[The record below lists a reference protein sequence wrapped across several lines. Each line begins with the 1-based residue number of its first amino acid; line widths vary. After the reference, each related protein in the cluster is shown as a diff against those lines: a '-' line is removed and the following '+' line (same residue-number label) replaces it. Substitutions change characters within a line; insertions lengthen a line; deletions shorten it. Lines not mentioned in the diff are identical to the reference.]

1 LDTGTTTLELAALL
15 KDGERLPV
23 ITPSLAVASELQH
36 AAGVEV
42 ILLGGVIRRGSPD
55 LTGPV
60 TEHCLELFAA
70 DLAFQG
76 ADAIGLDGAIFN
88 SDLRLARVD
97 QLMRKIAKQSCVL
110 CDASKIGHTAL
121 ARSGTL
127 ADVDYFITDKA
138 APAAALKRF
147 AQLGPKIVTV
157 SPETRPPMSTST
169 TEAFS
174 TLEWGRVDLARVPHL
189 PVPPPGPQS
198 QHWHE
203 RCTKHFKGLSAQV
216 KLFPVTFASGEG
228 CVLRDVDGNEY
239 IDFSSG
245 IYVTTLGH
253 CHPKISEGIAKAASQ
268 LMNAHDFTTPIKTE
282 LMEKLASVLPGDLNG
297 FQLYDCGTAAVEA
310 GIRVLRAA
318 TGKHETIS
326 CFYDFHGKT
335 YGAVSHGHIRS
346 HVYGAVRAPGAHMV
360 PRPDKYRPIW
370 TKADGTIDT
379 DQYIAFY
386 EQYIDRATIGSVA
399 GFVLEPI
406 QGWGGSIMPPDDFF
420 PKLRKFCD
428 AKKILLMA
436 DEVLT
441 SWGRTGKFL
450 CLEHWGVVPDVVTMG
465 KGFGNGFP
473 VTCVAVREQF
483 KESFESISASS
494 SYGGNPMACAA
505 ALISTQVIEEE
516 NLLER
521 ATHLGELAMKRM
533 EKMKAAHRIIG
544 DVRAKGCLM
553 GIELVKDRTTKEPFD
568 KAGTLVYQKAFRKGL
583 AWIPAGHILR
593 MSPPIVMDDATLL
606 KGLDIIDE
614 AIGETARELGYS

>member
-1 LDTGTTTLELAALL
+1 MKT
-15 KDGERLPV
+15 
-23 ITPSLAVASELQH
+23 S
-36 AAGVEV
+36 
-42 ILLGGVIRRGSPD
+42 
-55 LTGPV
+55 V
-60 TEHCLELFAA
+60 TE
-70 DLAFQG
+70 
-76 ADAIGLDGAIFN
+76 
-88 SDLRLARVD
+88 
-97 QLMRKIAKQSCVL
+97 
-110 CDASKIGHTAL
+110 T
-121 ARSGTL
+121 
-127 ADVDYFITDKA
+127 
-138 APAAALKRF
+138 
-147 AQLGPKIVTV
+147 
-157 SPETRPPMSTST
+157 
-169 TEAFS
+169 FS
-174 TLEWGRVDLARVPHL
+174 TLDWGRVDLQRVPHL

-198 QHWHE
+198 KHWHD
-203 RCTKHFKGLSAQV
+203 RCTKHFKGLSGQV
-216 KLFPVTFASGEG
+216 KLFPVTFESGTG
-228 CVLRDVDGNEY
+228 CVLKDVDGNEY

-253 CHPKISEGIAKAASQ
+253 CHPKIAEGIAKAAGQ
-268 LMNAHDFTTPIKTE
+268 LMNAHDFTTRIKTE
-282 LMEKLASVLPGDLNG
+282 LMEKLAAVLPGDLTG
-297 FQLYDCGTAAVEA
+297 FQLYDSGTVAVEA

-326 CFYDFHGKT
+326 CFNDYHGKT
-335 YGAVSHGHIRS
+335 YGAVSLGQIRS

-360 PRPDKYRPIW
+360 PRPDTYRPVW
-370 TKADGTIDT
+370 TKPDGTIDT
-379 DQYIAFY
+379 DKYIEFYGQYL
-386 EQYIDRATIGSVA
+386 DKATIGAVA

-406 QGWGGSIMPPDDFF
+406 QGWGGSVMPPDDFF

-428 AKKILLMA
+428 DRKILLMA

-450 CLEHWGVVPDVVTMG
+450 CMEHWGVVPDVVTIG

-521 ATHLGELAMKRM
+521 STHLGNLALKRM
-533 EKMKAAHRIIG
+533 LQMKEHHKIVG

-614 AIGETARELGYS
+614 AIGETAEELGYS